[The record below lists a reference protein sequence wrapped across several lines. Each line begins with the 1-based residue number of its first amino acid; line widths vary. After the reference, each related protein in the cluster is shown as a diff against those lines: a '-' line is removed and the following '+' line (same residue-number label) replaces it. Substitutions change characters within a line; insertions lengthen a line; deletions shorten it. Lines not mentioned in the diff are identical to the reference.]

1 MADILSTAQALVEQT
16 VRDFG
21 GHYCYTCSFQVEDV
35 VLLHLLKQADP
46 NVPVLFLETGYHF
59 PETLAYRD
67 QVASDWK
74 LNLVNIIPPAEAPV
88 ELYRTDQ
95 AACCNWRK
103 VKGLMAGLDNYDAWV
118 TGLRR
123 EQSPTRANLQLV
135 EPHKLPSGRSI
146 QKISPLAEWTW
157 KDVQAYAKINEL
169 PELSLYA
176 EGYTSIG
183 CAPCTQKPLDPG
195 NLRSGRW
202 AGANKLECGI
212 HTATDTGTDNGT
224 GK

>member
-1 MADILSTAQALVEQT
+1 MPDILSTAQSLVEQT
-16 VRDFG
+16 VRDYQ

-35 VLLHLLKQADP
+35 VLLHLLKNVDP
-46 NVPVLFLETGYHF
+46 GVPVLFLETGYHF

-67 QVASDWK
+67 QVASDWN
-74 LNLVNIIPPAEAPV
+74 LNLVNIVPAAEAPV
-88 ELYRTDQ
+88 ELYRTDP
-95 AACCNWRK
+95 AGCCNWRK

-123 EQSPTRANLQLV
+123 EQSPTRANLQYV
-135 EPHKLPSGRSI
+135 EPHKLPSGRHI

-157 KDVQAYAKINEL
+157 KDVQAYAHINEL

-176 EGYTSIG
+176 QGYTSIG
-183 CAPCTQKPLDPG
+183 CAPCTQKPLDPD

-202 AGANKLECGI
+202 GGNKLECGI
-212 HTATDTGTDNGT
+212 HTATE
-224 GK
+224 K